1 MNTTES
7 IRSRLADTPRGK
19 PFTSSRFA
27 ALGPRGSVDRALGR
41 LVERGEIERLA
52 RGIFVR
58 PRKSRYVG
66 NVLPGVAEVVQALA
80 DASGETIQIHG
91 AEAARRL
98 GLSTQAP
105 VAPVYHTSASSRSIR
120 VGNTIVRMI
129 HTSNPRRLQFA
140 GEEAGLALSALWYV
154 GKKGA
159 TVDTVSAIRAA
170 IGYKAFGKLRSAQV
184 PVWMGRLL
192 DAVEPRPVHA

>member
-7 IRSRLADTPRGK
+7 IRNRLADTPRGK

-98 GLSTQAP
+98 GLTTQAP

-170 IGYKAFGKLRSAQV
+170 IGNKAFGKLRSAQV